1 MCSRLEIARDAI
13 EDGRFEE
20 VVALLHGP
28 LDGSHAAAAATHA
41 PTGAGL
47 HASAHY
53 GATHAP
59 TGSWP
64 TLSSSAAEGDGWMML
79 GMALLNLGRWHE
91 AHAAWHTGALLAP
104 SHALLAKQARKDAA
118 YAVAAEAGD
127 GAHVPLAVDD
137 EAPSWAPSSVP
148 AGAECEVVVLPC
160 RSRVVSTRAPLFDA
174 AECAEAIAM
183 AEAHAA
189 VTGGWTTSRHHAVPT
204 TDVPV
209 HEVPALLAWFRRALR
224 DRLRPLLARHFGIA
238 AEVVGV
244 HDAFL
249 VKYTAGAQ
257 AHLPLHMDESRLSFT
272 LVLNDGFCGGG
283 TYFAGLRRSLCPGVG
298 HVIAFDGAALHGG
311 EPIVHGTR
319 YIIAAF
325 LFVDEP
331 PQMPLRDAQSS
342 ATMGGLL
349 AKRARAD
356 EPRAEANGHAIGASD
371 TKRRAAAA
379 GTAAVESFA
388 FNFG

>member
-1 MCSRLEIARDAI
+1 
-13 EDGRFEE
+13 
-20 VVALLHGP
+20 
-28 LDGSHAAAAATHA
+28 
-41 PTGAGL
+41 
-47 HASAHY
+47 
-53 GATHAP
+53 
-59 TGSWP
+59 
-64 TLSSSAAEGDGWMML
+64 MML

-127 GAHVPLAVDD
+127 GADVPLAADD

-238 AEVVGV
+238 AEAVGV

-298 HVIAFDGAALHGG
+298 HVIAFDGNVDDFLWQGVCHTSRLC
-311 EPIVHGTR
+311 VHVFLQVR
-319 YIIAAF
+319 IAVCGFSASG
-325 LFVDEP
+325 
-331 PQMPLRDAQSS
+331 AQPVYV
-342 ATMGGLL
+342 LIH
-349 AKRARAD
+349 ARA
-356 EPRAEANGHAIGASD
+356 GA
-371 TKRRAAAA
+371 RE
-379 GTAAVESFA
+379 V
-388 FNFG
+388 